1 MQGGLYQRFKSI
13 FWEDEKVPDTQP
25 IISDIRYTKRKT
37 WRWED
42 DPHTDTERA
51 ISLWWM
57 VCLGQ
62 RDCADLAGLFLD
74 KARRRSGRLLLYEEQ
89 ETQQRYRGE
98 IQKDS
103 LPELY

>member
-1 MQGGLYQRFKSI
+1 
-13 FWEDEKVPDTQP
+13 
-25 IISDIRYTKRKT
+25 
-37 WRWED
+37 
-42 DPHTDTERA
+42 
-51 ISLWWM
+51 M

-103 LPELY
+103 LPELH